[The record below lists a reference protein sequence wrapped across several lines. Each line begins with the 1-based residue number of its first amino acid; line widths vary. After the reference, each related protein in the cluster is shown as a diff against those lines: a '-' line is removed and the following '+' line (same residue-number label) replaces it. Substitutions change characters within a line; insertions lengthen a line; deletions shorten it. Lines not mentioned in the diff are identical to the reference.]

1 MLKDRRIGN
10 ERRSHLRRVYRGA
23 EQRKKTTVLST
34 DSIALGAY
42 AL

>member
-23 EQRKKTTVLST
+23 EQRKKNN
-34 DSIALGAY
+34 SIINW
-42 AL
+42 